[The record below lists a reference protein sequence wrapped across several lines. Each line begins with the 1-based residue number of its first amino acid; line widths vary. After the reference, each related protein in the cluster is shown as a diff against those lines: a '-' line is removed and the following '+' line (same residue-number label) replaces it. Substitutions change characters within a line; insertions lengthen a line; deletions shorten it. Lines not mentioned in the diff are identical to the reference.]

1 MNSQRKLKEYE
12 GGHSAGRSR
21 ALKKWRKEINSLQA
35 FIVTVFS
42 KAQVYTLHKLKG
54 STKDQALIPL
64 PRLFP

>member
-1 MNSQRKLKEYE
+1 MK
-12 GGHSAGRSR
+12 GGTVLAGSR

-54 STKDQALIPL
+54 STKDQALIPA
-64 PRLFP
+64 PRPFP

>member
-1 MNSQRKLKEYE
+1 M
-12 GGHSAGRSR
+12 
-21 ALKKWRKEINSLQA
+21 KKWRKEINSLQA
-35 FIVTVFS
+35 FIVTVYS